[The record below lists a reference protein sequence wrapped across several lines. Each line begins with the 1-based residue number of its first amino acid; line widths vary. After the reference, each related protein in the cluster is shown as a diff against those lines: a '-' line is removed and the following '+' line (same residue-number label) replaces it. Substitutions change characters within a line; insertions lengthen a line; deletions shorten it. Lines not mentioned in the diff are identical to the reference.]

1 MKKNLL
7 LALASIFLLAQAHAQ
22 TATVTPSATV
32 FDPAGG
38 QITLTA
44 SLIYPAGNYIITGV
58 VVKNGGSGYATAPA
72 VVFVGGGGT
81 GATATATLDSRVT
94 SIALALGGGG
104 VGYTAPTVA
113 LVGGG
118 GTGATATATVS
129 GGVITSIVTTA
140 AGTAYTSAPSVVI
153 SDATGSGASGTA
165 SITKVVSSVSVTSSG
180 SGYTDV
186 PALTVMLTG
195 GGGSD
200 ATAYATVL
208 TPKALGFLFNLP
220 AGWELV
226 STGGT
231 NVPQVFPDVGTTAS
245 LEYAYIDFPV
255 NSATFTVTVSYPA
268 GLPLVNQTITA
279 SAIYRSPQTTQTNLT
294 VAPIVITPP
303 VAPIVT
309 ASPSNTIVGVG
320 ASATFTVA
328 VSGTPTPSIKWQRS
342 TDNGATFSDL
352 INDATYSGVTT
363 STLTVTSVTAVM
375 NGHRFRAVVANTAN
389 PAAVSAPAVL
399 TVSLPPS
406 IASQPLGQPVLVGSA
421 ALFSVVASGSG
432 PFSYQWYFTP
442 IGSIVPQALANSSG
456 KISGAQAAALTVSN
470 VQTADAGDYV
480 CSVSGA
486 LNPAATSTAA
496 LLSIVSRV
504 VRIVGQSASSGTN
517 AVVPVQLSGSGSENA
532 LGFTLNFDPAQL
544 TFVSAIVGAQAAD
557 ATLNLNS
564 SQIAA
569 GKLGIALA
577 KAANSTWAAGTNEV
591 LKITFT
597 VNGSLAGGTN
607 CSLNFGDI
615 PILREISDATANAL
629 TGGYQVGNIT
639 VPSGFEGDMNGNGVV
654 SITDWVKVG
663 RMVAG
668 LDQVAPGIEFQ
679 KADCAGRT
687 TLGNGV
693 LSISD
698 WVQAGRYAAGL
709 DPLTPAGGPNTP
721 NP

>member
-58 VVKNGGSGYATAPA
+58 VVKNGGSGYTTAPA